1 MRVTWLLAL
10 AAGVVLAAGSVSSA
24 QEKEKKPM
32 RPDLNA
38 KEWKK
43 QDSGL
48 EVWDVKEGT
57 GDTVQAGATVKVH
70 YTGWLTDEKATKF
83 DSSLDRG
90 KPAEFPLNRVIKGWT
105 EGLPGMKVG
114 GVRRL
119 KIPANMA
126 YGEAGRPGIPP
137 NSVLVFEVEMLGAK

>member
-1 MRVTWLLAL
+1 
-10 AAGVVLAAGSVSSA
+10 
-24 QEKEKKPM
+24 M

-43 QDSGL
+43 LDSGL

-137 NSVLVFEVEMLGAK
+137 NSVLVFEVEMLGTK

>member
-1 MRVTWLLAL
+1 MQST
-10 AAGVVLAAGSVSSA
+10 
-24 QEKEKKPM
+24 P
-32 RPDLNA
+32 
-38 KEWKK
+38 
-43 QDSGL
+43 SGL
-48 EVWDVKEGT
+48 QYEDLVVGT
-57 GDTVQAGATVKVH
+57 GDAPRQGQTASVH

-137 NSVLVFEVEMLGAK
+137 NSVLVFEVEMLGTK

>member
-10 AAGVVLAAGSVSSA
+10 AAGVVLAAGSVSPA

-43 QDSGL
+43 LDSGL

-137 NSVLVFEVEMLGAK
+137 NSVLVFEVEMLGTK